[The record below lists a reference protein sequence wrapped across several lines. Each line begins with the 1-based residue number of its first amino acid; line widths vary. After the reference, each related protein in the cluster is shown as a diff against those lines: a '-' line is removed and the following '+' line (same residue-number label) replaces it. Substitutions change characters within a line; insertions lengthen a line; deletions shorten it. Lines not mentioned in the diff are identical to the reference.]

1 MCRTLACGFNGISL
15 LFLFLNFW
23 WAQVQKWDS
32 SGLPLFGPNQAG
44 FSTWAGPEAQQ
55 SDQSSAIRWSLPLL
69 TWPVSCMH
77 PSRMAF
83 LLQLAGSFLVAF
95 ALTLAFASRPCC
107 MVASTRARADG
118 SGTLPPAASQRTR
131 LPSRRRD
138 SAHAQHVMPIKGVCF
153 CSPSSCVQSLQP
165 CKFPTRTTHVPSQLH
180 SHQVGFGPAD
190 KPGAR

>member
-1 MCRTLACGFNGISL
+1 MCHTLACGFNGISL

-55 SDQSSAIRWSLPLL
+55 SDQSSAIRWSLPLM

-95 ALTLAFASRPCC
+95 ALTLASCISP
-107 MVASTRARADG
+107 MLHGSLNQGTRGWLGHATSSCIAAHQA
-118 SGTLPPAASQRTR
+118 TLPQTRQCPCPARHAYQRCLLLLT
-131 LPSRRRD
+131 
-138 SAHAQHVMPIKGVCF
+138 
-153 CSPSSCVQSLQP
+153 
-165 CKFPTRTTHVPSQLH
+165 
-180 SHQVGFGPAD
+180 
-190 KPGAR
+190 